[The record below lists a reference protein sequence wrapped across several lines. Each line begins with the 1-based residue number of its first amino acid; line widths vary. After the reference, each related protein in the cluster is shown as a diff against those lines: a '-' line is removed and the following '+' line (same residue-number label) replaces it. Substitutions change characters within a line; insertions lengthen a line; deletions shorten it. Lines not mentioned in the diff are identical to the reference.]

1 MYLVFSRQLN
11 LNTGVS
17 LCQKFLSRIKNSSN
31 TLTST
36 FDEQFQKDCYFY
48 IVSRQEETRFQLV
61 SKTKIKKSNLTFF
74 IIFF

>member
-1 MYLVFSRQLN
+1 RQLN

-48 IVSRQEETRFQLV
+48 IVSRQEETRSHSFQKEGFV
-61 SKTKIKKSNLTFF
+61 RFRTNP
-74 IIFF
+74 